1 MNINIIFA
9 ISKNNAIGKNGKL
22 PWNIK
27 EDLLHFRK
35 TTIGN
40 GNNAIIMG
48 RKTWESI
55 GSKSLKN
62 RHNIIISSKSIQNN
76 NINCSSFNNIDNC
89 LDFCKE
95 KKFNNIWIIGGST
108 IYTLFLN
115 KYKNLINKLVITY
128 IDKHF
133 FNCDSFIDFN
143 VNDWCIL
150 DKHKLYNYDNIYVYT
165 LKNKFNNHNN
175 I

>member
-9 ISKNNAIGKNGKL
+9 ISKNNAIGINGKL

-27 EDLLHFRK
+27 EDLKHFKK

-55 GSKSLKN
+55 GSKPLNN
-62 RHNIIISSKSIQNN
+62 RHNIIISNNIININ
-76 NINCSSFNNIDNC
+76 NINNCNVFNNIDNC
-89 LDFCKE
+89 LDYCRE
-95 KKFNNIWIIGGST
+95 KKFDDVWIIGGST
-108 IYTLFLN
+108 IYSLFLN
-115 KYKNLINKLVITY
+115 EYKYLINKLVVTY
-128 IDKHF
+128 IDQCYDDCDTF
-133 FNCDSFIDFN
+133 INFNLN
-143 VNDWCIL
+143 EWCIIN
-150 DKHKLYNYDNIYVYT
+150 KKKLLNYDNIHVLT
-165 LKNKFNNHNN
+165 LVKKL

>member
-27 EDLLHFRK
+27 EDLSHFRK

-62 RHNIIISSKSIQNN
+62 RYNIIISSKSIQNN
-76 NINCSSFNNIDNC
+76 NINCSSFNNVDNC
-89 LDFCKE
+89 LDFCKK

-108 IYTLFLN
+108 IYSLFLN
-115 KYKNLINKLVITY
+115 KYKFLINKLVVTY
-128 IDKHF
+128 IDKIYDDCDTFLNFNINDWSIIHKYKLQ
-133 FNCDSFIDFN
+133 NCDN
-143 VNDWCIL
+143 V
-150 DKHKLYNYDNIYVYT
+150 YV
-165 LKNKFNNHNN
+165 LNLV
-175 I
+175 